1 MSKKLVYVVVDL
13 DVYVMTLTVMELSER
28 AALDNEIADQDNAK
42 EAKSWVDF
50 VREVEDDVLDGQD
63 KETVD
68 DVKFGLDEITNL
80 MNKVDVE
87 ESFVFADGEQG
98 LGFYAIVNNKDNA
111 FYDGQIEDYLETGA

>member
-98 LGFYAIVNNKDNA
+98 LGFYAIVDNKDNT